1 MLCEHF
7 RYIDLENIYEQLD
20 SFNSLESS
28 KLSNIQEQF
37 TDTLSFCFEEL
48 AYVAQDQDDENDWR
62 SLPPI
67 QVGTDVGDII
77 EANLEQIATAAEIS
91 LPSRRASATTAIEK
105 LTTLSIHASFGE
117 FDYWQKTSLL
127 VYQYDLLCWLYSKDK
142 IKEAFEVYEL
152 ILRTYGELA
161 ASYALSHSFE
171 KQIEIASNI
180 ARERAQKRH
189 APTNKIKTELLTEW
203 DKTSGEYK
211 SRADFC
217 RIVARRDGIKE
228 RTLQEWIQ
236 SYERDRR

>member
-1 MLCEHF
+1 MLCEYF
-7 RYIDLENIYEQLD
+7 RYIDLEKLYEQLD
-20 SFNSLESS
+20 SFNSFESS

-48 AYVAQDQDDENDWR
+48 AYIALGQDDEDAWKN
-62 SLPPI
+62 LPAI
-67 QVGTDVGDII
+67 QVGADVGDII
-77 EANLEQIATAAEIS
+77 EADLERIALVAEIT

-152 ILRTYGELA
+152 ILKTYGELA
-161 ASYALSHSFE
+161 ASFALNRSFE
-171 KQIEIASNI
+171 KQSEIASNI

-189 APTNKIKTELLTEW
+189 ASTNKVKTELLAEW
-203 DKTSGEYK
+203 YKTSSEYK

-217 RIVARRDGIKE
+217 RIIARRDGIKE

-236 SYERDRR
+236 SHERDRS

>member
-1 MLCEHF
+1 MLCEYF
-7 RYIDLENIYEQLD
+7 RYIDLEKVYEQLD
-20 SFNSLESS
+20 SFNSLENS

-48 AYVAQDQDDENDWR
+48 GYIALGQADENDWR
-62 SLPPI
+62 NLPPI
-67 QVGTDVGDII
+67 EVGAEVGDII
-77 EANLEQIATAAEIS
+77 EANLEQIAIAAEIT

-152 ILRTYGELA
+152 ILKTYGELA
-161 ASYALSHSFE
+161 ASYALNRSFE
-171 KQIEIASNI
+171 QQSEVASNI

-189 APTNKIKTELLTEW
+189 ASTNKVKTELLSEW